1 MDMTARTHTV
11 GIEIALQLRLSSEV
25 ALDLAARSYSYAS
38 GL

>member
-1 MDMTARTHTV
+1 MTARLHTV

-25 ALDLAARSYSYAS
+25 ALDVCARSYAYRS